1 MVLCL
6 RLQNLRLELKRGKWS
21 FLPFLSQRV
30 ISSFVHPSFHPQMI
44 SEAGNG
50 TVVLRVGS
58 ALWSKPRLCHIVSW
72 SVAFLSTLKAL
83 SSIGAS

>member
-6 RLQNLRLELKRGKWS
+6 RLQNPVAELKRKMVFSPIS
-21 FLPFLSQRV
+21 FQRV

-50 TVVLRVGS
+50 T
-58 ALWSKPRLCHIVSW
+58 ALEGWSLCGANQGYTYIVPW